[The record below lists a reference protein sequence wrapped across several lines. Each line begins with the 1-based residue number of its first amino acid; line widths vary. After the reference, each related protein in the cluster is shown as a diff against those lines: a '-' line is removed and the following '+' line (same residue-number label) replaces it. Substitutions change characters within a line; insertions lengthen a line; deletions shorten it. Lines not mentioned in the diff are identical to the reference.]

1 MEATIKYNDV
11 TLRCEFSIDKHEP
24 ATHWQPEEGGT
35 IYDLFVYIRD
45 IEILDILVEKQ
56 IDDIKELIYEQL

>member
-1 MEATIKYNDV
+1 MEVTINYNDV
-11 TLRCEFSIDKHEP
+11 TLRCDFSIDKHEP

-35 IYDLFVYIRD
+35 IYDLFVYVQD
-45 IEILDILVEKQ
+45 TEILDILLEKQ